1 MGHQTATS
9 SQKKPSPTVSIK
21 SSSSSSS
28 RKSNPPTTA
37 SSSSSY
43 LTAVA
48 NSNAPYES
56 PYAQNKD
63 KKPTSRP
70 ISEQTVLS
78 APNPIRESTSAYS
91 SSSSGGSVYTSSPAP
106 PQYRQ
111 TTPGTMSNSRTMS
124 SVSQFLHLSAVFCQ
138 HLFIHILPTLPA
150 LFSLISDSYIKY
162 RESCDVIG
170 VLSRSVRCCPLSSAG
185 LSFGPYPTVVRVSTA
200 TAFSGKAITNS
211 CCSRTTRA
219 NLFAR

>member
-1 MGHQTATS
+1 MMGYQTATS
-9 SQKKPSPTVSIK
+9 SQKKPSPTVSSK

-28 RKSNPPTTA
+28 RNSVPATTA
-37 SSSSSY
+37 SSSSRY

-63 KKPTSRP
+63 KKPASRST
-70 ISEQTVLS
+70 SEQTVLS
-78 APNPIRESTSAYS
+78 APTPIRASTLAYS

-106 PQYRQ
+106 SQYRQ

-138 HLFIHILPTLPA
+138 RLFIHIFRLWLRCFPLRLLAISNIEKAVTL
-150 LFSLISDSYIKY
+150 S
-162 RESCDVIG
+162 
-170 VLSRSVRCCPLSSAG
+170 SRSVRYCPLSSAG
-185 LSFGPYPTVVRVSTA
+185 LSVWPYPDCIPRGRLLLHLV
-200 TAFSGKAITNS
+200 
-211 CCSRTTRA
+211 
-219 NLFAR
+219 

>member
-28 RKSNPPTTA
+28 RNSIPPTTA
-37 SSSSSY
+37 SSSSGY

-63 KKPTSRP
+63 KKPATRS

-78 APNPIRESTSAYS
+78 APNPIRGSTPAYS

-124 SVSQFLHLSAVFCQ
+124 TVSQFVHSSARFRHHFSVYILSSLA
-138 HLFIHILPTLPA
+138 A
-150 LFSLISDSYIKY
+150 LFSLPSDIAISNI
-162 RESCDVIG
+162 E
-170 VLSRSVRCCPLSSAG
+170 
-185 LSFGPYPTVVRVSTA
+185 
-200 TAFSGKAITNS
+200 KAV
-211 CCSRTTRA
+211 
-219 NLFAR
+219 